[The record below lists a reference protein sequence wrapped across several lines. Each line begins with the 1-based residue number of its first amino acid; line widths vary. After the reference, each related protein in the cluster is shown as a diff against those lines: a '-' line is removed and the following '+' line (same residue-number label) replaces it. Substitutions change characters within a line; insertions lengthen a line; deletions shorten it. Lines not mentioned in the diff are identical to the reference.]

1 MQACTFFYG
10 ENAVGSGHTS
20 IIIAVNGRQSHSQ
33 MLQTIESGA
42 HSKKTALAWQEPPLH
57 AAI

>member
-1 MQACTFFYG
+1 MHACTFFYG

-33 MLQTIESGA
+33 MLQTIEADVQPRINGYA
-42 HSKKTALAWQEPPLH
+42 VLKDERVCQG
-57 AAI
+57 